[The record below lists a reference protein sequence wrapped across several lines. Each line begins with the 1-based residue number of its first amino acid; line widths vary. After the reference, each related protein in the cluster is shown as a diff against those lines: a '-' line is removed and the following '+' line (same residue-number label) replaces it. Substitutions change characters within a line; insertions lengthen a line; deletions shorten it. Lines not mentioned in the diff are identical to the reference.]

1 METKNNRNA
10 TIIIADSSGLISLVI
25 PSDANHLLA
34 TQGARQ
40 ISTEESTIFIPAEV
54 LAETIN
60 ILGKK
65 YGHKQAMTTGHRL
78 TRDNAFIVVET
89 NELIRSRALDL
100 MDDAPGSVSYTDC
113 IVVATAEHY
122 NCAEIYGFDRFFQ
135 QRGFPFPSAQDEA
148 A

>member
-1 METKNNRNA
+1 METKNSRSRN
-10 TIIIADSSGLISLVI
+10 IVVADSSGLISMVI
-25 PSDANHLLA
+25 PSDANHLRA

-65 YGHKQAMTTGHRL
+65 YGHAQATTTGRRL
-78 TRDNAFIVVET
+78 TGDNAFIVVET

-100 MDDAPGSVSYTDC
+100 MDDAAGSVSYTDC
-113 IVVATAEHY
+113 IVVAAAEHY
-122 NCAEIYGFDRFFQ
+122 NCAQIYGFDRFFH
-135 QRGFPFPSAQDEA
+135 QRGFAFPGTQEEA